1 MDWNERGVH
10 VNVQTDRQTDRNTVQ
25 ALFKKMYGDS
35 ERQCKH
41 SVTRHTYKLT
51 DVQKHRASTMWTDVH
66 SDKRTNRNTC
76 KHSQT
81 YRQTDRRTDR
91 RYASFLIKKFVSAD
105 PF

>member
-1 MDWNERGVH
+1 MDWNKRGVR

-51 DVQKHRASTMWTDVH
+51 DVQKHRASTVWTERERESERV
-66 SDKRTNRNTC
+66 RERAAM
-76 KHSQT
+76 
-81 YRQTDRRTDR
+81 RRLANDYYSNEWTENE
-91 RYASFLIKKFVSAD
+91 
-105 PF
+105 